1 MKLPSRDVW
10 VRIIYTAAGSGSA
23 LLWNKFLPL
32 RALGGGYIP
41 PAVLA
46 SIILLSE
53 DAGQIEK
60 DIAASIL
67 GYTCAAQALSFAHQL
82 PEPVSKLETKVE
94 VEQTEVRQNP
104 TSQEQVKKYEKIR
117 NVTSTIGAIA
127 DLVGKFKGQS

>member
-1 MKLPSRDVW
+1 MKMPSRDVW

-32 RALGGGYIP
+32 SALGGGYIP

-46 SIILLSE
+46 SIVLFSE

-60 DIAASIL
+60 DLAASIL
-67 GYTCAAQALSFAHQL
+67 GYTCAAQALSF
-82 PEPVSKLETKVE
+82 VTKPTSTEKVKE
-94 VEQTEVRQNP
+94 ESTEVRENP
-104 TSQEQVKKYEKIR
+104 TSHEQVKKLDKIR